1 MHHGFGKA
9 GGIVQ
14 ENVGVSECADGHPE
28 IAIYGVLFARATAA
42 KMLRCR

>member
-14 ENVGVSECADGHPE
+14 DNVGVSECAGGHPA